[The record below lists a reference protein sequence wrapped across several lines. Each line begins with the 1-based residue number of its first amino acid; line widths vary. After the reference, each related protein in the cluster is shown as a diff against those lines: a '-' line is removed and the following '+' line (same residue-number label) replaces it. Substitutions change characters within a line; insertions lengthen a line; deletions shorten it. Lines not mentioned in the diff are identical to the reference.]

1 MGARY
6 PLRMGVSILATD
18 WSLDP
23 DDDDETSQS
32 GNKPDPVRAQL
43 KKLEKQNQELQTK
56 LAAAEAASRKSTI
69 KDVLTEKKLNTKLAG
84 LIPSSVDATPE
95 AIEKWLEDYK
105 DLFTMPEPKTE
116 EPDPDAGTV
125 DPQEMDLATVA
136 AFNRMSKA
144 SAGATPPGKPGDLIQ
159 KLMSPDLTQEEL
171 LKMIDDAGGGFG
183 TG

>member
-1 MGARY
+1 
-6 PLRMGVSILATD
+6 MGVFILATE

-43 KKLEKQNQELQTK
+43 KKLERQNQELQTK

-69 KDVLTEKKLNTKLAG
+69 KDVLAEKKLNTKLAG
-84 LIPSSVDATPE
+84 LIPSSVEATPE
-95 AIEKWLEDYK
+95 AIEKWLEDYG
-105 DLFTMPEPKTE
+105 DLFIKPESKPE
-116 EPDPDAGTV
+116 DPDPDAGTA
-125 DPQEMDLATVA
+125 DPQEQDLALVA

-159 KLMSPDLTQEEL
+159 KIMSPDLTQDEL
-171 LKMIDDAGGGFG
+171 IKMIEDAGGGFG